1 MHNSMNRGRENNVS
15 MRRRDFCKLAAA
27 AAMRLGA
34 HSSGAA
40 QSSAFHTLPI
50 LSGAESDQSK
60 LDTKPARPDGPKAR
74 ATGDKQAADLNAG
87 CSEIRFTDIAS
98 RSNITYVTK
107 NDLADGKYFPQPMCG
122 GVAIL
127 DYNNDGLM
135 DIFFT
140 NGAKLPEL
148 KKTDP
153 SFFNRLYR
161 NKGDGTFE
169 DVTRKAGL
177 AGEKLGYSF
186 GVAAADYDNDG
197 FPDLFI
203 ANVGKNALYHNNGD
217 GTFTD
222 VTDSSGLNTKPPNTL
237 STQAAWIDYDN
248 DGLLDLVVSDYTVW
262 TPATD
267 KKCGPVG
274 IPIYCGPQFYGS
286 VQPRLYHN
294 LGNGKFEDVTEKSGF
309 GSVQGKGMGIAIA
322 DFNND
327 GWMDVFI
334 ANDTDRN
341 FLFLNQGN
349 GTFQEVGLLYG
360 PAYNDSGAVVSGM
373 GADAKDI
380 DNDGWVDIFYNDLMT
395 QTWALFRNEQ
405 GKGFE
410 YISPQSGITR
420 LSESLSGW
428 SNGFI
433 DYDND
438 GWKDLYSAIGDVD
451 DLHAGARQHDTL
463 FRNLDGKRFIDVSES
478 LGKDFLRSGFQRGSA
493 FADLNNDGFMDIVV
507 TSLNEKPRI
516 LMNSA
521 SNGNHWLLIK
531 TVGHKSN
538 RDGIGAKIKITTP
551 SGRTLYN
558 HVTQSV
564 GLLSSSDPRVHFGL
578 GTESKVASIEVG
590 WPSGIVQTLT
600 DVAADQILKIEE
612 PQK

>member
-1 MHNSMNRGRENNVS
+1 
-15 MRRRDFCKLAAA
+15 
-27 AAMRLGA
+27 
-34 HSSGAA
+34 
-40 QSSAFHTLPI
+40 
-50 LSGAESDQSK
+50 
-60 LDTKPARPDGPKAR
+60 
-74 ATGDKQAADLNAG
+74 
-87 CSEIRFTDIAS
+87 
-98 RSNITYVTK
+98 
-107 NDLADGKYFPQPMCG
+107 
-122 GVAIL
+122 
-127 DYNNDGLM
+127 
-135 DIFFT
+135 
-140 NGAKLPEL
+140 
-148 KKTDP
+148 
-153 SFFNRLYR
+153 
-161 NKGDGTFE
+161 
-169 DVTRKAGL
+169 
-177 AGEKLGYSF
+177 
-186 GVAAADYDNDG
+186 
-197 FPDLFI
+197 
-203 ANVGKNALYHNNGD
+203 
-217 GTFTD
+217 
-222 VTDSSGLNTKPPNTL
+222 
-237 STQAAWIDYDN
+237 
-248 DGLLDLVVSDYTVW
+248 
-262 TPATD
+262 
-267 KKCGPVG
+267 
-274 IPIYCGPQFYGS
+274 
-286 VQPRLYHN
+286 
-294 LGNGKFEDVTEKSGF
+294 
-309 GSVQGKGMGIAIA
+309 
-322 DFNND
+322 
-327 GWMDVFI
+327 
-334 ANDTDRN
+334 
-341 FLFLNQGN
+341 
-349 GTFQEVGLLYG
+349 
-360 PAYNDSGAVVSGM
+360 M

-438 GWKDLYSAIGDVD
+438 GWKDLYSANGDVD